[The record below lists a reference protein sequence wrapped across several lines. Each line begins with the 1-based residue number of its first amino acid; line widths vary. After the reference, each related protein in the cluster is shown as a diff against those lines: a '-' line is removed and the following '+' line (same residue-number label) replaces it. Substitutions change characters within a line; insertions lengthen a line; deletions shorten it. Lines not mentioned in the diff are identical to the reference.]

1 VCRDVRHVDIG
12 PRDARSK
19 FSQDPSTNGV
29 KTHMPDQTPNQLIKR
44 HRQAGDHQ

>member
-19 FSQDPSTNGV
+19 FSEDPSTNGV
-29 KTHMPDQTPNQLIKR
+29 KTHAKSNTKSVDQK
-44 HRQAGDHQ
+44 A